1 MDKPACGL
9 AATTD
14 KRKMN
19 LVVDYGNSSAK
30 VGIFD
35 KYRLEEQYTFGEQ
48 KDLKDFLENFS
59 AVNFIISSVTQDAQ
73 MVSTWAT
80 RVKRKYILDSA
91 LPLPIKNRYVTPN
104 TLGVDRIAGV
114 CGALQQYPGIHCLVI
129 DAGTCI
135 TYDFLDRDGNFL
147 GGGISPGLMMR
158 FQAVHTFT
166 AKLPLVSPAEKVP
179 LIGDST
185 EACIQSGVVNGLIA
199 ELNGIIGLY
208 LEKFEG
214 MRVILCGGDAR
225 FFENK
230 LKGSIFAVPELVLSG
245 LNSILIYNVGL

>member
-1 MDKPACGL
+1 
-9 AATTD
+9 
-14 KRKMN
+14 MN
-19 LVVDYGNSSAK
+19 IVVDYGNTSAK

-35 KYRLEEQYTFGEQ
+35 GHNLNEKYTFQ
-48 KDLKDFLENFS
+48 KAEELREFLENYS
-59 AVNFIISSVTQDAQ
+59 AVSFIISSVTKDHGE
-73 MVSTWAT
+73 VSAWAT
-80 RVKRKYILDSA
+80 QAKRKLILNPQ
-91 LPLPIKNRYVTPN
+91 LPLPVKIKYATPS

-114 CGALQQYPGIHCLVI
+114 CGAHHTFPKTNTLVI

-158 FQAVHTFT
+158 FHAVHNFT
-166 AKLPLVSPAEKVP
+166 ARLPLVPLIEDPP

-185 EACIQSGVVNGLIA
+185 ESCIQSGIINGLIE
-199 ELNGIIGLY
+199 ELNGIISLYKQEFDGLA
-208 LEKFEG
+208 
-214 MRVILCGGDAR
+214 VILSGGDAR

-245 LNSILIYNVGL
+245 LNSILIHNVGS